1 MIRYVKQDGTQSEPQ
16 SSTEIC
22 MKAEDI
28 VGLHTLLE
36 ENQISVWIDGG
47 WGVDALL
54 GEQTRPHS
62 DVDIVIKHKD
72 VPKLRE
78 LLEALG
84 YEDRERDDTSA
95 WNFVLGDN
103 AGHEVDVH
111 AITFDD
117 EGNGLY
123 GPKEKGVMY
132 PAASLTGTGT
142 VNGHA
147 VKCISAEYLVK
158 FHTGYELDENDYR
171 DVSALCERFGID
183 YPHDLLQRWEPL
195 HGADVHDLPDVVTL
209 VRQMVHETI
218 DLLARLQRRQ
228 HLLVRFGE
236 RAHRLVPRPVA
247 DLDRLFPVP
256 AIHFVP
262 GWLVARQRAQRV
274 ILPEHDM
281 GDNLPDGMAV
291 GLRPPGRLPGVEPGH
306 RAVPRRIP
314 YAVLPGFLPHPHDR
328 FPIHGF
334 SLHMPYIV
342 WYNDYTGYGNP

>member
-1 MIRYVKQDGTQSEPQ
+1 MIRHVKQDGTQSEPQ
-16 SSTEIC
+16 SSAEIC

-72 VPKLRE
+72 VPKLRK
-78 LLEALG
+78 LLGALG

-147 VKCISAEYLVK
+147 VRCISAEYLVK

-171 DVSALCERFGID
+171 DVSALCARFGID
-183 YPHDLLQRWEPL
+183 YP
-195 HGADVHDLPDVVTL
+195 AKY
-209 VRQMVHETI
+209 
-218 DLLARLQRRQ
+218 
-228 HLLVRFGE
+228 
-236 RAHRLVPRPVA
+236 AHSKKS
-247 DLDRLFPVP
+247 
-256 AIHFVP
+256 
-262 GWLVARQRAQRV
+262 
-274 ILPEHDM
+274 E
-281 GDNLPDGMAV
+281 
-291 GLRPPGRLPGVEPGH
+291 
-306 RAVPRRIP
+306 
-314 YAVLPGFLPHPHDR
+314 
-328 FPIHGF
+328 
-334 SLHMPYIV
+334 
-342 WYNDYTGYGNP
+342 